1 MRVFVVVL
9 ALSLVLC
16 AAPSFV
22 QAQAPAP
29 TQPAPAAQA
38 PPTAKPAPPPAQTAP
53 AQPQRVP
60 FGVGLKYAIVNLQ
73 EIAQTSSQ
81 GKAFNAK
88 VQALQEAKAKELQD
102 KQKQMLANQEKLEKG
117 ASVLNDQ
124 ARAQLQMDIERQQK
138 DIQRA
143 TEDAQQELQTLIQ
156 GLQGQFEQ
164 VLGPVIDKVARE
176 KQVHFVFDAAQAGL
190 VWADP
195 SMDLTPDVVKALD
208 ASGPAKPAAAAPAPA
223 ATQKPAAAP
232 AQK

>member
-9 ALSLVLC
+9 ALSLVLA
-16 AAPSFV
+16 AAPSF
-22 QAQAPAP
+22 AQAPPAAP
-29 TQPAPAAQA
+29 DQPAPAAAQ
-38 PPTAKPAPPPAQTAP
+38 TAKPAPPPAQVAP

-73 EIAQTSSQ
+73 EIAQTSVQ

-88 VQALQEAKAKELQD
+88 VQALQEQKAKELQD
-102 KQKQMLANQEKLEKG
+102 KQKQIQANQDKLEKG

-124 ARAQLQMDIERQQK
+124 ARAQLQLDIERQTK
-138 DIQRA
+138 DLQRA
-143 TEDAQQELQTLIQ
+143 NEDAQQELQTLIQ
-156 GLQGQFEQ
+156 ALQGQFEQ
-164 VLGPVIDKVARE
+164 VLGPVIDRVARE

-208 ASGPAKPAAAAPAPA
+208 ASGPAKPAAAAPPPA
-223 ATQKPAAAP
+223 APQKPAAAP
-232 AQK
+232 TQQK